1 MVIDDSVCKKYG
13 THSEMV
19 CYNHSTTLG
28 TVLSHDYVTSFYLSG
43 DIYIPSSVIL
53 LYGNKKRCEEKSI
66 PFKTKVELCNEIIDK
81 HQSRAKKTIV
91 LINSWYNIHEVIS
104 CCRKHGY
111 DWIVDM
117 KSNIVIVYESKKMHA
132 SYLIDILRKR
142 GIFTYTI
149 IDGEIY
155 NAWTKT
161 IYNLLKRHKL
171 NVLAVKLIRKYKRF
185 EMKHPN
191 ELVQMDTKG
200 PFYLKASRTK
210 HYFIHVIDDCS
221 RKVVSKWCNRRTSE
235 AALSVLKEWVK
246 LHGKPNKVMHDGG
259 TEFTSTDFKNFLI
272 LNGIKDKQ
280 IPKGYPQEQGKVE
293 AYNKIVISEFLQI
306 EELKDEKD
314 GAEKY
319 ESFVNSYNYERE
331 HGGINGMTP
340 AEKFMKCLKQPLLIH

>member
-1 MVIDDSVCKKYG
+1 MIIEPERSGKSISDVCIAFGVSRATWYKWKRRYDTYGIDGLKNQSRKPHNIKNLKVTEELEKLVLELRLNNRFGPMRIRFRLKRKYG
-13 THSEMV
+13 VS
-19 CYNHSTTLG
+19 LG
-28 TVLSHDYVTSFYLSG
+28 
-43 DIYIPSSVIL
+43 
-53 LYGNKKRCEEKSI
+53 
-66 PFKTKVELCNEIIDK
+66 
-81 HQSRAKKTIV
+81 
-91 LINSWYNIHEVIS
+91 
-104 CCRKHGY
+104 
-111 DWIVDM
+111 
-117 KSNIVIVYESKKMHA
+117 
-132 SYLIDILRKR
+132 
-142 GIFTYTI
+142 
-149 IDGEIY
+149 
-155 NAWTKT
+155 TKT
-161 IYNLLKRHKL
+161 IYNLVKRHKL
-171 NVLAVKLIRKYKRF
+171 NVLAVKLKRKYKRF

-293 AYNKIVISEFLQI
+293 AYNKIVISEFLQV

>member
-1 MVIDDSVCKKYG
+1 MDIIENRYRMIIEPERSGKSISDVCIAFGISRETWYKWKRRYDVYGVDGLKNQSRKPHNIKNVKVTEELEKLVLELRLNNRFGPMRIRFRLKRKYG
-13 THSEMV
+13 VS
-19 CYNHSTTLG
+19 LG
-28 TVLSHDYVTSFYLSG
+28 
-43 DIYIPSSVIL
+43 
-53 LYGNKKRCEEKSI
+53 
-66 PFKTKVELCNEIIDK
+66 
-81 HQSRAKKTIV
+81 
-91 LINSWYNIHEVIS
+91 
-104 CCRKHGY
+104 
-111 DWIVDM
+111 
-117 KSNIVIVYESKKMHA
+117 
-132 SYLIDILRKR
+132 
-142 GIFTYTI
+142 
-149 IDGEIY
+149 
-155 NAWTKT
+155 TKT

-171 NVLAVKLIRKYKRF
+171 NVLAVKLKRKYKRF

-200 PFYLKASRTK
+200 PFYIKASRTK

-293 AYNKIVISEFLQI
+293 AYNKIVIAEFLQI

>member
-1 MVIDDSVCKKYG
+1 MDITENRYRMIIEPERSGKSISDVCIAFGISRETWYKWKRRYDAYGVDGLKNQSRKPHNIKNVKVTEELEKLVLELRLNNRFGPMRIRFRLKRKYG
-13 THSEMV
+13 VS
-19 CYNHSTTLG
+19 LG
-28 TVLSHDYVTSFYLSG
+28 
-43 DIYIPSSVIL
+43 
-53 LYGNKKRCEEKSI
+53 
-66 PFKTKVELCNEIIDK
+66 
-81 HQSRAKKTIV
+81 
-91 LINSWYNIHEVIS
+91 
-104 CCRKHGY
+104 
-111 DWIVDM
+111 
-117 KSNIVIVYESKKMHA
+117 
-132 SYLIDILRKR
+132 
-142 GIFTYTI
+142 
-149 IDGEIY
+149 
-155 NAWTKT
+155 TKT

-171 NVLAVKLIRKYKRF
+171 NVLAVKLKRKYKRF

-210 HYFIHVIDDCS
+210 HYLIHVIDDCS

-293 AYNKIVISEFLQI
+293 AYNKIVITEFLQI

>member
-1 MVIDDSVCKKYG
+1 MIIEPERSGKTVSDVCIAFGVSRETWYKWKRRYDTYDIDGLKNQSRKPHNIKNLKVTEELEKLVLELRLNNRFGPMRIRFRLKRKYG
-13 THSEMV
+13 VS
-19 CYNHSTTLG
+19 LG
-28 TVLSHDYVTSFYLSG
+28 
-43 DIYIPSSVIL
+43 
-53 LYGNKKRCEEKSI
+53 R
-66 PFKTKVELCNEIIDK
+66 
-81 HQSRAKKTIV
+81 
-91 LINSWYNIHEVIS
+91 
-104 CCRKHGY
+104 
-111 DWIVDM
+111 
-117 KSNIVIVYESKKMHA
+117 
-132 SYLIDILRKR
+132 
-142 GIFTYTI
+142 
-149 IDGEIY
+149 
-155 NAWTKT
+155 KT

-171 NVLAVKLIRKYKRF
+171 NVLAVKLKRKYKRF

-191 ELVQMDTKG
+191 ELVQMNTKG

>member
-1 MVIDDSVCKKYG
+1 MIIEPERSGKSISDVCIAFGISRETWYKWKRRYDAYGVDGLKNQSRKPHNIKNVKVTEELEKLVLELRLNNRFGPMRIRFRLKRKYG
-13 THSEMV
+13 VS
-19 CYNHSTTLG
+19 LG
-28 TVLSHDYVTSFYLSG
+28 
-43 DIYIPSSVIL
+43 
-53 LYGNKKRCEEKSI
+53 
-66 PFKTKVELCNEIIDK
+66 
-81 HQSRAKKTIV
+81 
-91 LINSWYNIHEVIS
+91 
-104 CCRKHGY
+104 
-111 DWIVDM
+111 
-117 KSNIVIVYESKKMHA
+117 
-132 SYLIDILRKR
+132 
-142 GIFTYTI
+142 
-149 IDGEIY
+149 
-155 NAWTKT
+155 TKT

-171 NVLAVKLIRKYKRF
+171 NVLAVKLKRKYKRF

-210 HYFIHVIDDCS
+210 HYLIHVIDDCS

-259 TEFTSTDFKNFLI
+259 TQFTSTDFKNFLI

-293 AYNKIVISEFLQI
+293 AYNKIVIAEFLQI

>member
-1 MVIDDSVCKKYG
+1 MDIIENRYRMIIEPERSGKTISDVCIAFGISRETWYKWKRRYDVYGVDGLKNQSRKPHNIKNVKITEELEKLVLELRLNNRFGPMRIRFRLKRKYG
-13 THSEMV
+13 VS
-19 CYNHSTTLG
+19 LG
-28 TVLSHDYVTSFYLSG
+28 
-43 DIYIPSSVIL
+43 
-53 LYGNKKRCEEKSI
+53 
-66 PFKTKVELCNEIIDK
+66 
-81 HQSRAKKTIV
+81 
-91 LINSWYNIHEVIS
+91 
-104 CCRKHGY
+104 
-111 DWIVDM
+111 
-117 KSNIVIVYESKKMHA
+117 
-132 SYLIDILRKR
+132 
-142 GIFTYTI
+142 
-149 IDGEIY
+149 
-155 NAWTKT
+155 TKT

-171 NVLAVKLIRKYKRF
+171 NVLAVKLKRKYKRF

-293 AYNKIVISEFLQI
+293 AYNKIVIAEFLQI

-340 AEKFMKCLKQPLLIH
+340 AEKFVKCLKQPLLIH

>member
-1 MVIDDSVCKKYG
+1 VDIIENRYRMIIEPERSGKSISDVCIAFGVSRATWYKWKRRYDTYGIDGLKNQSRKPHNIKNLKVTEELEKLVLELRLNNRFGPMRIRFRLKRKYG
-13 THSEMV
+13 VS
-19 CYNHSTTLG
+19 LG
-28 TVLSHDYVTSFYLSG
+28 
-43 DIYIPSSVIL
+43 
-53 LYGNKKRCEEKSI
+53 
-66 PFKTKVELCNEIIDK
+66 
-81 HQSRAKKTIV
+81 
-91 LINSWYNIHEVIS
+91 
-104 CCRKHGY
+104 
-111 DWIVDM
+111 
-117 KSNIVIVYESKKMHA
+117 
-132 SYLIDILRKR
+132 
-142 GIFTYTI
+142 
-149 IDGEIY
+149 
-155 NAWTKT
+155 TKT

-171 NVLAVKLIRKYKRF
+171 NVLAVKLKRKYKRF

-340 AEKFMKCLKQPLLIH
+340 AEKFMKCLKQPLLMH

>member
-1 MVIDDSVCKKYG
+1 MIIEPERSGKSISDVCIAFGISRETWYKWKRRYDAYGVDGLKNQSRKPHNIKNVKVTEELEKLVLELRLNNRFGPMRIRFRLKRKYG
-13 THSEMV
+13 VS
-19 CYNHSTTLG
+19 LG
-28 TVLSHDYVTSFYLSG
+28 
-43 DIYIPSSVIL
+43 
-53 LYGNKKRCEEKSI
+53 
-66 PFKTKVELCNEIIDK
+66 
-81 HQSRAKKTIV
+81 
-91 LINSWYNIHEVIS
+91 
-104 CCRKHGY
+104 
-111 DWIVDM
+111 
-117 KSNIVIVYESKKMHA
+117 
-132 SYLIDILRKR
+132 
-142 GIFTYTI
+142 
-149 IDGEIY
+149 
-155 NAWTKT
+155 TKT

-171 NVLAVKLIRKYKRF
+171 NVLAVKLKRKYKRF

-210 HYFIHVIDDCS
+210 HYLIHVIDDCS

-235 AALSVLKEWVK
+235 GALSVLKEWVK

-293 AYNKIVISEFLQI
+293 AYNKIVIAEFLQI

>member
-1 MVIDDSVCKKYG
+1 
-13 THSEMV
+13 
-19 CYNHSTTLG
+19 
-28 TVLSHDYVTSFYLSG
+28 
-43 DIYIPSSVIL
+43 
-53 LYGNKKRCEEKSI
+53 
-66 PFKTKVELCNEIIDK
+66 
-81 HQSRAKKTIV
+81 
-91 LINSWYNIHEVIS
+91 
-104 CCRKHGY
+104 
-111 DWIVDM
+111 
-117 KSNIVIVYESKKMHA
+117 
-132 SYLIDILRKR
+132 
-142 GIFTYTI
+142 
-149 IDGEIY
+149 
-155 NAWTKT
+155 
-161 IYNLLKRHKL
+161 
-171 NVLAVKLIRKYKRF
+171 
-185 EMKHPN
+185 MKHPN

-235 AALSVLKEWVK
+235 EALSVLKEWVK

-259 TEFTSTDFKNFLI
+259 TEFTSTKFKNFLI

>member
-1 MVIDDSVCKKYG
+1 MDIIENRYRMIIEPERSGKSISDVCIAFGVSRATWYKWKRRYDTYGIDGLKNQSRKPHNIKNLKVTEELEKLVLELRLNNRFGPMRIRFRLKRKYG
-13 THSEMV
+13 VS
-19 CYNHSTTLG
+19 LG
-28 TVLSHDYVTSFYLSG
+28 
-43 DIYIPSSVIL
+43 
-53 LYGNKKRCEEKSI
+53 
-66 PFKTKVELCNEIIDK
+66 
-81 HQSRAKKTIV
+81 
-91 LINSWYNIHEVIS
+91 
-104 CCRKHGY
+104 
-111 DWIVDM
+111 
-117 KSNIVIVYESKKMHA
+117 
-132 SYLIDILRKR
+132 
-142 GIFTYTI
+142 
-149 IDGEIY
+149 
-155 NAWTKT
+155 TKT

-171 NVLAVKLIRKYKRF
+171 NVLAVKLKRKYKRF

-340 AEKFMKCLKQPLLIH
+340 AEKFMKCLKQPLSIH

>member
-1 MVIDDSVCKKYG
+1 MIIEPERSGETISDVCITFGVSRATWYKWKRRYDTYGIDGLKNQSRKPHNIKSLKVTEELEKLVLELRLNNRFGPMRIRFRLKRKYG
-13 THSEMV
+13 VS
-19 CYNHSTTLG
+19 LG
-28 TVLSHDYVTSFYLSG
+28 
-43 DIYIPSSVIL
+43 
-53 LYGNKKRCEEKSI
+53 
-66 PFKTKVELCNEIIDK
+66 
-81 HQSRAKKTIV
+81 
-91 LINSWYNIHEVIS
+91 
-104 CCRKHGY
+104 
-111 DWIVDM
+111 
-117 KSNIVIVYESKKMHA
+117 
-132 SYLIDILRKR
+132 
-142 GIFTYTI
+142 
-149 IDGEIY
+149 
-155 NAWTKT
+155 TKT

-171 NVLAVKLIRKYKRF
+171 NVLAVKLKRKYKRF

>member
-1 MVIDDSVCKKYG
+1 MIIEPERSGKSISDVCIAFGVSRATWYKWKRRYDAYGIDGLKNQSRKPHNIKNLKVTEELEKLVLELRLNNRFGPMRIRFRLKRKYG
-13 THSEMV
+13 VS
-19 CYNHSTTLG
+19 LG
-28 TVLSHDYVTSFYLSG
+28 
-43 DIYIPSSVIL
+43 
-53 LYGNKKRCEEKSI
+53 
-66 PFKTKVELCNEIIDK
+66 
-81 HQSRAKKTIV
+81 
-91 LINSWYNIHEVIS
+91 
-104 CCRKHGY
+104 
-111 DWIVDM
+111 
-117 KSNIVIVYESKKMHA
+117 
-132 SYLIDILRKR
+132 
-142 GIFTYTI
+142 
-149 IDGEIY
+149 
-155 NAWTKT
+155 TKT

-171 NVLAVKLIRKYKRF
+171 NVLAVKLKRKYKRF

-259 TEFTSTDFKNFLI
+259 KEFTSTDFKNFLI

-331 HGGINGMTP
+331 YGGINGMTP

>member
-1 MVIDDSVCKKYG
+1 MLIEPERSGKSISDVCIAFGISRETWYKWKRRYDVYGVDGLKNQSRKPHNIKNVKVTEELEKIVLELRLNDRFGPMRIRFRLKRKYG
-13 THSEMV
+13 VS
-19 CYNHSTTLG
+19 LG
-28 TVLSHDYVTSFYLSG
+28 
-43 DIYIPSSVIL
+43 
-53 LYGNKKRCEEKSI
+53 
-66 PFKTKVELCNEIIDK
+66 
-81 HQSRAKKTIV
+81 
-91 LINSWYNIHEVIS
+91 
-104 CCRKHGY
+104 
-111 DWIVDM
+111 
-117 KSNIVIVYESKKMHA
+117 
-132 SYLIDILRKR
+132 
-142 GIFTYTI
+142 
-149 IDGEIY
+149 
-155 NAWTKT
+155 TKT

-171 NVLAVKLIRKYKRF
+171 NVLAVKLKRKYKRF

-191 ELVQMDTKG
+191 ELVQIDTKG

-293 AYNKIVISEFLQI
+293 AYNKIVIAEFLQI

>member
-1 MVIDDSVCKKYG
+1 MDIIENRYRIIIESERSGKTVSDVCIAFGISRETWYKWKRRYDAYGVDGLKNQSRKPHNIKNVKVTEELEKLVLELRLNNRFGPMRIRFRLKRKYG
-13 THSEMV
+13 VS
-19 CYNHSTTLG
+19 LG
-28 TVLSHDYVTSFYLSG
+28 
-43 DIYIPSSVIL
+43 
-53 LYGNKKRCEEKSI
+53 
-66 PFKTKVELCNEIIDK
+66 
-81 HQSRAKKTIV
+81 
-91 LINSWYNIHEVIS
+91 
-104 CCRKHGY
+104 
-111 DWIVDM
+111 
-117 KSNIVIVYESKKMHA
+117 
-132 SYLIDILRKR
+132 
-142 GIFTYTI
+142 
-149 IDGEIY
+149 
-155 NAWTKT
+155 TKT

-171 NVLAVKLIRKYKRF
+171 NVLAVKLKRKYKRF

-210 HYFIHVIDDCS
+210 HYLIHVIDDCS

-293 AYNKIVISEFLQI
+293 AYNKIVIAEFLQI

>member
-1 MVIDDSVCKKYG
+1 M
-13 THSEMV
+13 
-19 CYNHSTTLG
+19 
-28 TVLSHDYVTSFYLSG
+28 
-43 DIYIPSSVIL
+43 
-53 LYGNKKRCEEKSI
+53 
-66 PFKTKVELCNEIIDK
+66 
-81 HQSRAKKTIV
+81 
-91 LINSWYNIHEVIS
+91 
-104 CCRKHGY
+104 
-111 DWIVDM
+111 
-117 KSNIVIVYESKKMHA
+117 
-132 SYLIDILRKR
+132 
-142 GIFTYTI
+142 
-149 IDGEIY
+149 
-155 NAWTKT
+155 
-161 IYNLLKRHKL
+161 
-171 NVLAVKLIRKYKRF
+171 VLAVKLKRKYKRF

-210 HYFIHVIDDCS
+210 HYLIHVIDDCS

-235 AALSVLKEWVK
+235 VNSAQFSKNGLNSMENR
-246 LHGKPNKVMHDGG
+246 NKVMHDGG

-293 AYNKIVISEFLQI
+293 AYNKIVIVEFLQI

>member
-1 MVIDDSVCKKYG
+1 MIIEPERSGKSISDVCIAFGISRETWYKWKRRYDVYGVDGLKNQSRKPHNIKNVKVTEELEKLVLELRLNNRFGPMRIRFRLKRKYG
-13 THSEMV
+13 VS
-19 CYNHSTTLG
+19 LG
-28 TVLSHDYVTSFYLSG
+28 
-43 DIYIPSSVIL
+43 
-53 LYGNKKRCEEKSI
+53 
-66 PFKTKVELCNEIIDK
+66 
-81 HQSRAKKTIV
+81 
-91 LINSWYNIHEVIS
+91 
-104 CCRKHGY
+104 
-111 DWIVDM
+111 
-117 KSNIVIVYESKKMHA
+117 
-132 SYLIDILRKR
+132 
-142 GIFTYTI
+142 
-149 IDGEIY
+149 
-155 NAWTKT
+155 TKT

-171 NVLAVKLIRKYKRF
+171 NVLAVKLKRKYKRF

-293 AYNKIVISEFLQI
+293 AYNKIVISEFLQV

>member
-1 MVIDDSVCKKYG
+1 MIIEPERSGKSISDVCIAFGVSRETWYKWKRRYDTYGIDGLKNQSRKPHNIKNLKVTEELEKLVLELRLNNRFGPMRIRFRLKRKYG
-13 THSEMV
+13 VS
-19 CYNHSTTLG
+19 LG
-28 TVLSHDYVTSFYLSG
+28 
-43 DIYIPSSVIL
+43 
-53 LYGNKKRCEEKSI
+53 R
-66 PFKTKVELCNEIIDK
+66 
-81 HQSRAKKTIV
+81 
-91 LINSWYNIHEVIS
+91 
-104 CCRKHGY
+104 
-111 DWIVDM
+111 
-117 KSNIVIVYESKKMHA
+117 
-132 SYLIDILRKR
+132 
-142 GIFTYTI
+142 
-149 IDGEIY
+149 
-155 NAWTKT
+155 KT

-171 NVLAVKLIRKYKRF
+171 NVLAVKLKRKYKRF

-293 AYNKIVISEFLQI
+293 AYNKIVIAEFLQI

-340 AEKFMKCLKQPLLIH
+340 AEKFMKCLKPPILVH

>member
-1 MVIDDSVCKKYG
+1 MIIEPECSGKSISDVCIAFGISRETWYKWKRRYDVYGVDGLKNQSRKPHNIKNVKVTEELEKLVLELRLNNRFGPMRIRFRLKRKYG
-13 THSEMV
+13 VS
-19 CYNHSTTLG
+19 LG
-28 TVLSHDYVTSFYLSG
+28 
-43 DIYIPSSVIL
+43 
-53 LYGNKKRCEEKSI
+53 
-66 PFKTKVELCNEIIDK
+66 
-81 HQSRAKKTIV
+81 
-91 LINSWYNIHEVIS
+91 
-104 CCRKHGY
+104 
-111 DWIVDM
+111 
-117 KSNIVIVYESKKMHA
+117 
-132 SYLIDILRKR
+132 
-142 GIFTYTI
+142 
-149 IDGEIY
+149 
-155 NAWTKT
+155 TKT

-171 NVLAVKLIRKYKRF
+171 NVLAVKLKRKYKRF

-210 HYFIHVIDDCS
+210 HYLIHVIDDCS

-293 AYNKIVISEFLQI
+293 AYNKIVITEFLQI